1 MSDRMSEYMPE
12 RLTSRLYVRN
22 YVRIMDQ
29 GGDHS
34 KKEIWMGLLDQRA
47 GYFPNE
53 RNPAKHTG
61 QRASVHTLL
70 TRPAAGL
77 GPPGPTKSIA
87 SSKNL
92 SGTIF
97 FWMCIV
103 TGLSPINSRGFLISG
118 LYHGDYMRLPTS
130 DPWDAQVTGGG
141 SRSR

>member
-1 MSDRMSEYMPE
+1 
-12 RLTSRLYVRN
+12 
-22 YVRIMDQ
+22 
-29 GGDHS
+29 
-34 KKEIWMGLLDQRA
+34 MGLLDQRA